1 MSVFL
6 DFSKAFDTV
15 DNDILLKK
23 LECYGFRGFMNDWL
37 RSYIFNRTQFVDIN
51 GIFSSILVNNCGI
64 GQGTILG
71 PLLFLIYV
79 NDMHLCSDLDFIHFA
94 DDSTVYKSE
103 HCINDLCV
111 YFNHELSKVD
121 KWLCANKLSL
131 NTSKSTFCVFT
142 NIYLDVLP
150 NILIRNVVLSRTSDI
165 KFLGIILDTKLNF
178 MKHIDSVCSKLA
190 RSIGVLKKLSE
201 FLPNF
206 ILRKLYMSV
215 IYPHIIYCVEV

>member
-1 MSVFL
+1 
-6 DFSKAFDTV
+6 
-15 DNDILLKK
+15 
-23 LECYGFRGFMNDWL
+23 MNDWL

-51 GIFSSILVNNCGI
+51 GLFSSILVNICGI
-64 GQGTILG
+64 GQGTIIG

-79 NDMHLCSDLDFIHFA
+79 NDMHLCSDLEFIHFA
-94 DDSTVYKSE
+94 YGSTVYKSG

-121 KWLCANKLSL
+121 KWLCANKLSVEP
-131 NTSKSTFCVFT
+131 SKCKSTYSLFT
-142 NIYLDVLP
+142 NKYLDVLP
-150 NILIRNVVLSRTSDI
+150 NILIRNFVLSRTSNT

-178 MKHIDSVCSKLA
+178 RKHIDSVCSKLA

-206 ILRKLYMSV
+206 ILRKLYMSI
-215 IYPHIIYCVEV
+215 IYPHIIYCVEFWGNSS